1 MESSKNLE
9 VSSGESDVAEEE
21 ELKSHFVCPPP
32 VRLEMHDEIDVE
44 SEHSSPCSVIRGE
57 IDPDVSQADLTKITE
72 VDSKATLSRQPAP
85 SISITLYHK
94 DSQTLPEQDENSSSF
109 LEEVTVRQKPRIQ
122 PLDDEQIES
131 KTTPAKLMAKVDDK
145 NRPVVSLTPQEQR
158 ANIQQNH
165 MLKGGVSMPAFEKV
179 SGGNQ
184 LRSHQLKVRG
194 DRSNNTSASVNASA
208 LTSMFNTSCD
218 EIYAQE
224 YEPYHFHHGNMKS
237 IIDSSVAEVNEQESD
252 PDQDQSVKPPTL
264 IGSAESSN
272 MHIKSHAALGDKSL
286 MKFDA
291 IPEKPPTVN
300 HSQSNK
306 IRTTTAILQR
316 SWRGSYKV
324 ISLVALGGIAVIVAA
339 VIIILTKL

>member
-9 VSSGESDVAEEE
+9 VSSGESDIAEEE
-21 ELKSHFVCPPP
+21 EQKSHFVCPPP
-32 VRLEMHDEIDVE
+32 VRLEIHDEIDVD

-57 IDPDVSQADLTKITE
+57 IDPGVSQADLTKITE
-72 VDSKATLSRQPAP
+72 VDSKATLSRQAAP

-131 KTTPAKLMAKVDDK
+131 KTTPAKLMAKVDK

-158 ANIQQNH
+158 ANIQQSN

-184 LRSHQLKVRG
+184 LRSHQLKVPG

-237 IIDSSVAEVNEQESD
+237 IIDSSMAEVNEQESD

-272 MHIKSHAALGDKSL
+272 MHIKSHATLGVKSQT
-286 MKFDA
+286 KFDA
-291 IPEKPPTVN
+291 IPQKSVTVE
-300 HSQSNK
+300 HSQSTK
-306 IRTTTAILQR
+306 IRLAARLQR

-324 ISLVALGGIAVIVAA
+324 IFMVALGGIAVVVAA
-339 VIIILTKL
+339 VIIFLTKL